1 LTAPRPPTRKQ
12 PLVLVV
18 DDDRTMRF
26 LVGEALA
33 PHGLEVVEVEDGAA
47 ALEVLRRRVPDLV
60 LLDVRMPGLDGFAVC
75 EEIRRHPA
83 AADVPVM
90 MMTGLDDVDSIRRA
104 YEAGATDFV
113 TKPLNWLILSQRV
126 RYLLRA
132 SDNLTELRTSR
143 ARLAAAQRL
152 ARMGSWR
159 IDFATGE
166 LHISEEFLDLF
177 GLEAGAARVPQERMW
192 ERIHPADRPA
202 LEEAARRC
210 IAEGTSLHVDHR
222 VVLPDGSERIVH
234 SQAQL
239 VLDEEGA
246 VVGLDGTAQDVT
258 ERKRA
263 EEQIRYLAYHD
274 SLTGL
279 GNRRLFQERL
289 ALALAQA
296 RRSEGRVGVL
306 FLDLDHFKRINDTL
320 GHSVGDALLQ
330 GVADRLVA
338 SVRETDLVTR
348 RELSGAISRLGGDE
362 FTILLSEIRDVQDL
376 AKVARRVL
384 EALGRPFHL
393 GGHDV
398 VIGGSIGITAWP
410 DDGDDA
416 ETLLRNADTA
426 MYHAKEQG
434 RNNYQFYAQSMNAVA
449 LRRLILEGKLRR
461 AIEQDEF
468 ELHYQPKADLA
479 SGALT
484 GLEALLRWRDP
495 ELGLVMPGDFIPIA
509 EETGL
514 IGRVGEWA
522 LRAACRQIAAWRARG
537 LPPVPVSVNL
547 SAHQFRSGRL
557 VEQVQ
562 AALADARVPAEAL
575 ELEITE
581 STYLHD
587 ESRVIAQL
595 EELRAIGVRISLDD
609 FGTGWSSLSYLRR
622 LPVDVLKIDRSFV
635 RDVAERS
642 DDAALV
648 AAIVSMARALRL
660 RVIAEG
666 VERATQRDA
675 LRSFGCDEMQGFLL
689 SPAVPAAEVE
699 RFFTDAP
706 AR

>member
-1 LTAPRPPTRKQ
+1 MRAAPVRKQ

-60 LLDVRMPGLDGFAVC
+60 LLDVRMPGLDGFSVC
-75 EEIRRHPA
+75 EELRRHPA
-83 AADVPVM
+83 AADVPVV
-90 MMTGLDDVDSIRRA
+90 MMTGLDDLDSIRRA

-132 SDNLTELRTSR
+132 AANLAELRSSR
-143 ARLAAAQRL
+143 ARLASAQRL

-159 IDFATGE
+159 IELGSGE

-177 GLEAGAARVPQERMW
+177 GLEPGSGTVARERMW
-192 ERIHPADRPA
+192 DRVHPADRPM

-210 IAEGTSLHVDHR
+210 IEGATPLHVDHR

-239 VLDEEGA
+239 VFDEDGR

-296 RRSEGRVGVL
+296 RRTEGRVGVL

-320 GHSVGDALLQ
+320 GHSLGDALLQ

-338 SVRETDLVTR
+338 SVRETDVVAR

-362 FTILLSEIRDVQDL
+362 FTILLAEISDVQDL

-384 EALGRPFHL
+384 EALARPFHL

-410 DDGDDA
+410 DDGADA
-416 ETLLRNADTA
+416 EMLLRNADTA

-461 AIEQDEF
+461 ALEQDEF
-468 ELHYQPKADLA
+468 ELHYQPKACMA
-479 SGALT
+479 TGALT
-484 GLEALLRWRDP
+484 GFEALLRWRDP
-495 ELGLVMPGDFIPIA
+495 ELGLVLPGDFIPIA

-522 LRAACRQIAAWRARG
+522 LREASRQIADWQARG
-537 LPPVPVSVNL
+537 RVPVPVSVNL
-547 SAHQFRSGRL
+547 SAHQFRSGKL
-557 VEQVQ
+557 VEQVR
-562 AALADARVPAEAL
+562 AALADAGAAASAL

-595 EELRAIGVRISLDD
+595 EELRGIGVRVSLDD

-635 RDVAERS
+635 RDVAENS

-648 AAIVSMARALRL
+648 AAIVSMAKALRL
-660 RVIAEG
+660 RVIGEG
-666 VERATQRDA
+666 VEHETQRAA
-675 LRSFGCDEMQGFLL
+675 LRSYGCDEMQGFLL
-689 SPAVPAAEVE
+689 SPALPAGEV
-699 RFFTDAP
+699 
-706 AR
+706 

>member
-1 LTAPRPPTRKQ
+1 
-12 PLVLVV
+12 LVLVV

-26 LVGEALA
+26 LVGETLA
-33 PHGLEVVEVEDGAA
+33 PHGLEVVEAHDGAA

-83 AADVPVM
+83 AADVPVV
-90 MMTGLDDVDSIRRA
+90 MMTGLDDLESIRRA
-104 YEAGATDFV
+104 YEVGATDFV

-132 SDNLTELRTSR
+132 SANLSELRASR
-143 ARLAAAQRL
+143 ARLTAAQRL

-159 IDFATGE
+159 IELGNGE

-177 GLEAGAARVPQERMW
+177 GLEPGSATVARERMW
-192 ERIHPADRPA
+192 DRIHPEDRQS
-202 LEEAARRC
+202 LEDAARRC
-210 IAEGTSLHVDHR
+210 IEEGTPLHVDHR

-239 VLDEEGA
+239 VIDEDGA
-246 VVGLDGTAQDVT
+246 VIGLDGTAQDVT

-289 ALALAQA
+289 SMALAQA
-296 RRSEGRVGVL
+296 RRSEGKVGVL

-320 GHSVGDALLQ
+320 GHSLGDALLQ

-338 SVRETDLVTR
+338 SVRETDLVAR

-362 FTILLSEIRDVQDL
+362 FTILLSEISDAQDL

-384 EALGRPFHL
+384 AALARPFHL

-461 AIEQDEF
+461 ALEQDEF
-468 ELHYQPKADLA
+468 ELHYQPKASLA

-495 ELGLVMPGDFIPIA
+495 ELGLVLPGDFIPIA

-514 IGRVGEWA
+514 IGRLGEWA
-522 LRAACRQIAAWRARG
+522 LREATRQVAAWRARG
-537 LPPVPVSVNL
+537 LAPVPVSVNL
-547 SAHQFRSGRL
+547 SPHQFRSGQL
-557 VEQVQ
+557 VAQVR
-562 AALADARVPAEAL
+562 AALSESGAPADAL

-595 EELRAIGVRISLDD
+595 EELRGIGVRISLDD

-648 AAIVSMARALRL
+648 AAIVSMAKALRL

-666 VERATQRDA
+666 VERDAQRVA
-675 LRSFGCDEMQGFLL
+675 LRGFGCDEMQGFLL
-689 SPAVPAAEVE
+689 SPAVPAREVE
-699 RFFTDAP
+699 RFFP
-706 AR
+706 

>member
-1 LTAPRPPTRKQ
+1 LSRSGTRKQ
-12 PLVLVV
+12 PAVLVV

-26 LVGEALA
+26 LIREALA
-33 PHGLEVVEVEDGAA
+33 PHGYELLEAADGAA
-47 ALEVLRRRVPDLV
+47 AVAQLRERMPDLV
-60 LLDVRMPGLDGFAVC
+60 LLDVHMPGVDGFEVC
-75 EEIRRHPA
+75 EEIRRHPRG
-83 AADVPVM
+83 ADVPVVI
-90 MMTGLDDVDSIRRA
+90 MTSLDDVSSIRRA
-104 YEAGATDFV
+104 YETGATDFV
-113 TKPLNWLILSQRV
+113 TKPPNWLILSQRV

-132 SDNLTELRTSR
+132 SANLAELRGSR
-143 ARLAAAQRL
+143 ERLAAAQRL
-152 ARMGSWR
+152 ARMGSWSVELE
-159 IDFATGE
+159 TGE
-166 LHISEEFLDLF
+166 LRVSDEFLALF
-177 GLEAGAARVPQERMW
+177 GLDEAPKGVPS
-192 ERIHPADRPA
+192 PA
-202 LEEAARRC
+202 LWDRVHPEDRDVLQEAWARCLR
-210 IAEGTSLHVDHR
+210 EGTPLHVDHR

-234 SQAQL
+234 TQGRLMHDVDGHPVA
-239 VLDEEGA
+239 
-246 VVGLDGTAQDVT
+246 LDGTAQDVT

-263 EEQIRYLAYHD
+263 EEQIRFLAYHD

-289 ALALAQA
+289 SMALAQA
-296 RRSEGRVGVL
+296 RRAEGKVGVL

-320 GHSVGDALLQ
+320 GHTVGDALLQ

-338 SVRETDLVTR
+338 SVRDTDVVAR
-348 RELSGAISRLGGDE
+348 HELSGAISRLGGDE
-362 FTILLSEIRDVQDL
+362 FTILLAEIHDVQDL

-384 EALGRPFHL
+384 ESLARPFHL

-461 AIEQDEF
+461 ALEQDEF
-468 ELHYQPKADLA
+468 ELHYQPKACLA
-479 SGALT
+479 SGELT

-522 LRAACRQIAAWRARG
+522 LRAACRQVAAWRERG
-537 LPPVPVSVNL
+537 FAPVPVSVNL

-557 VEQVQ
+557 VPQVR
-562 AALADARVPAEAL
+562 AALADAGADPGAL
-575 ELEITE
+575 EVEITE

-595 EELRAIGVRISLDD
+595 EELRALGVRVSLDD

-635 RDVAERS
+635 REIAERA
-642 DDAALV
+642 DDAALA
-648 AAIVSMARALRL
+648 AAIVSMAKALSL

-666 VERATQRDA
+666 VEREEQRET
-675 LRSFGCDEMQGFLL
+675 LRGLGCDEMQGFLL
-689 SPAVPAAEVE
+689 SPALPAADVE
-699 RFFTDAP
+699 RFFG
-706 AR
+706 